1 MLYEIW
7 YDVIYYID
15 DDEDNEDVGG
25 DDCTLCITDEVL
37 LDSD

>member
-7 YDVIYYID
+7 YDVIYYND
-15 DDEDNEDVGG
+15 DDDNEDVGG
-25 DDCTLCITDEVL
+25 DDCTLSITDEVL